1 MDFIHKIRVFVLYP
15 LRRYFLEYYENE
27 VYIMKNIR
35 EIVRGDIYCADLNPV
50 VGSEQGGY
58 RPVLIIQNDMGNMYS
73 PTVIVAPM
81 TSKPKRLEMQTHV
94 LIEKIGE
101 LEKDSYVLLEQI
113 RTIDKSRLHSYWGHI
128 SDESIAVVETALKKS
143 LGLIPIKKSDDLE
156 MCLCPACANAFY
168 ETNAYKLI
176 RVDRFQI
183 EKDTCTYCN
192 VRQGYDY
199 IIRKR
204 KSNVSNKSNHG
215 SCTFDGG
222 RDHD

>member
-1 MDFIHKIRVFVLYP
+1 MDFIHKIHVFVLYP

-27 VYIMKNIR
+27 VYMMKNIR

-168 ETNAYKLI
+168 ETKAM
-176 RVDRFQI
+176 
-183 EKDTCTYCN
+183 
-192 VRQGYDY
+192 
-199 IIRKR
+199 
-204 KSNVSNKSNHG
+204 
-215 SCTFDGG
+215 SCTP
-222 RDHD
+222 

>member
-27 VYIMKNIR
+27 VYMMKNIR

-81 TSKPKRLEMQTHV
+81 TSRPKRLEMQTHV

-101 LEKDSYVLLEQI
+101 LEKKELYTQDIEEI
-113 RTIDKSRLHSYWGHI
+113 IDNNNR
-128 SDESIAVVETALKKS
+128 
-143 LGLIPIKKSDDLE
+143 
-156 MCLCPACANAFY
+156 
-168 ETNAYKLI
+168 LI
-176 RVDRFQI
+176 RD
-183 EKDTCTYCN
+183 KYADKY
-192 VRQGYDY
+192 
-199 IIRKR
+199 
-204 KSNVSNKSNHG
+204 
-215 SCTFDGG
+215 
-222 RDHD
+222 

>member
-27 VYIMKNIR
+27 VYMMKNIR

-81 TSKPKRLEMQTHV
+81 TSRPKRLEMQTHV

-128 SDESIAVVETALKKS
+128 SDDSIAVVETALKKS
-143 LGLIPIKKSDDLE
+143 L
-156 MCLCPACANAFY
+156 
-168 ETNAYKLI
+168 
-176 RVDRFQI
+176 V
-183 EKDTCTYCN
+183 
-192 VRQGYDY
+192 
-199 IIRKR
+199 
-204 KSNVSNKSNHG
+204 
-215 SCTFDGG
+215 
-222 RDHD
+222 